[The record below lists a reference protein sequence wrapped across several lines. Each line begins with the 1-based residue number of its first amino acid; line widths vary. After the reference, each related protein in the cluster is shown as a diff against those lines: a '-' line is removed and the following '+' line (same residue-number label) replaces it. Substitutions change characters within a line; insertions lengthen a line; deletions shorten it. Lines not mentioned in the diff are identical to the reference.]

1 MSIADLERAYNTAVE
16 NLEEYSDLWFRV
28 ARSRG
33 FFLLWK
39 DNPNF
44 EAKEY
49 YDFAAVMKRAL
60 GGDTPIERVLCGYID
75 AVVI

>member
-1 MSIADLERAYNTAVE
+1 MNELERAYDIALE
-16 NLEEYSDLWFRV
+16 NLEKHSELWFRV

-44 EAKEY
+44 SKT
-49 YDFAAVMKRAL
+49 DFPRFAEVMKRAMNGNNIVEVIL
-60 GGDTPIERVLCGYID
+60 RQQID
-75 AVVI
+75 AITI

>member
-1 MSIADLERAYNTAVE
+1 MEQLEQAYNTALE
-16 NLEEYSDLWFRV
+16 NLEEYSELWFRV

-44 EAKEY
+44 SKT
-49 YDFAAVMKRAL
+49 DFPKFAEVMKRAMN
-60 GGDTPIERVLCGYID
+60 GNNIVEAVLCQKID
-75 AVVI
+75 AVMV

>member
-1 MSIADLERAYNTAVE
+1 MEQLERAYDIALE
-16 NLEEYSDLWFRV
+16 NLEKYTELWFRV

-44 EAKEY
+44 SKD
-49 YDFAAVMKRAL
+49 DFPRFAEVMKRAMN
-60 GGDTPIERVLCGYID
+60 GNNIVEVVLCQQID
-75 AVVI
+75 AATV

>member
-1 MSIADLERAYNTAVE
+1 MEQLERAYDIALE
-16 NLEEYSDLWFRV
+16 NLEKYSELWFRV

-44 EAKEY
+44 SKD
-49 YDFAAVMKRAL
+49 DFPRFAEVMKRAMN
-60 GGDTPIERVLCGYID
+60 GNNIVEAVLCQQID
-75 AVVI
+75 AVMV